1 MEQVREVLRYFH
13 YAYRTEQSYSSWILQ
28 YIKFY
33 GGKTH
38 PKDMGKNEVERF
50 LSFLA
55 EKKKVAAAT
64 QKQALNSLRRSQLP
78 EEAGLFSKYSIASPT
93 R

>member
-1 MEQVREVLRYFH
+1 
-13 YAYRTEQSYSSWILQ
+13 
-28 YIKFY
+28 
-33 GGKTH
+33 
-38 PKDMGKNEVERF
+38 MGKNEVERF

-64 QKQALNSLRRSQLP
+64 QKQALNALRLSQLP

-93 R
+93 RYKDPAMQIASFSGVVLMACFMAWLTSGIIFIDFGTYISL

>member
-1 MEQVREVLRYFH
+1 M
-13 YAYRTEQSYSSWILQ
+13 LQ

-33 GGKTH
+33 SGKTH
-38 PKDMGKNEVERF
+38 PNDMGKNEVERF

-64 QKQALNSLRRSQLP
+64 QKQAFNALRPSQLP
-78 EEAGLFSKYSIASPT
+78 EEAGFFSKYSIASPT